1 MPELPEV
8 QTTVDGL
15 QLIINKHIVS
25 IKINTI
31 KLRYLVPKNIN
42 KTVNKRKILKI
53 YRIAKYILINLSNN
67 ITLFFHGPPNYIL

>member
-15 QLIINKHIVS
+15 QLILKKHIAS

-31 KLRYLVPKNIN
+31 NLRYLVPKNIN
-42 KTVNKRKILKI
+42 NAVNKRKILKFYPCFQEI
-53 YRIAKYILINLSNN
+53 
-67 ITLFFHGPPNYIL
+67 